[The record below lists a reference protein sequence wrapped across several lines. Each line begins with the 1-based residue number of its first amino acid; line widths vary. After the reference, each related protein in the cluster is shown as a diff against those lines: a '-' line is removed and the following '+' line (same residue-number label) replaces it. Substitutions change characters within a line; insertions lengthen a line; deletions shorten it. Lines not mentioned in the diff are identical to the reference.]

1 MGAGVISLYL
11 HLAEPVVVCD
21 APATSL
27 SASEATVLRLRA
39 QGVRGITELAAVSG
53 YSRRQIQRVVR
64 GMR

>member
-1 MGAGVISLYL
+1 M
-11 HLAEPVVVCD
+11 LAHYEGPVVVCD

-39 QGVRGITELAAVSG
+39 QGVRGIAELAAVSG

-64 GMR
+64 AEKVGR